1 MAEETT
7 AARGPV
13 TLWRKLGAAGLL
25 LLLVAFAIAAH
36 TWKSGLHV
44 REIAVE
50 GNDIVAEATLRQLSG
65 IRLGA
70 PLFALNL
77 NGVRAHLL
85 ENPCIKDAS
94 VERDAPG
101 RIVLTVVER
110 IPVAAAVGTRLQFLD
125 EEGFVM
131 PAIPSGKIID
141 VPVLSGTMFAEQ
153 LKPGKR
159 ITSPHI
165 LNALELAKNLQEMEG
180 VNLRISEV
188 YVRSNGEIVLF
199 TAEGGIPVFVGT
211 EDYPIKLLSF
221 QAFWEQVVLRD
232 DVRRLQQ
239 VDVRFRGQVIAR
251 WDGAGRKQS
260 RKVTS

>member
-1 MAEETT
+1 MTEGTT
-7 AARGPV
+7 ATRGPV
-13 TLWRKLGAAGLL
+13 TLWQKLGAVGLIQ
-25 LLLVAFAIAAH
+25 LLVGFAIAAH
-36 TWKSGLHV
+36 TWKSSLHV

-50 GNDIVAEATLRQLSG
+50 GNDIVADATLRKLSG
-65 IRLGA
+65 IGVGT
-70 PLFALNL
+70 PLFAVNL
-77 NGVRAHLL
+77 NGARAQLL
-85 ENPCIKDAS
+85 ENPCIKEAS

-110 IPVAAAVGTRLQFLD
+110 IPVAAAVGARLQFLD

-141 VPVLSGTMFAEQ
+141 VPVLSGSMLAEQ
-153 LKPGKR
+153 LKPGKQ
-159 ITSPHI
+159 ITSPHVM
-165 LNALELAKNLQEMEG
+165 NALELAKSLQEMEG
-180 VNLRISEV
+180 VNPRISEV
-188 YVRSNGEIVLF
+188 YVRNNGEIVLF

-211 EDYPIKLLSF
+211 GDYPVKLLSF

-251 WDGAGRKQS
+251 WDGPGRKQN